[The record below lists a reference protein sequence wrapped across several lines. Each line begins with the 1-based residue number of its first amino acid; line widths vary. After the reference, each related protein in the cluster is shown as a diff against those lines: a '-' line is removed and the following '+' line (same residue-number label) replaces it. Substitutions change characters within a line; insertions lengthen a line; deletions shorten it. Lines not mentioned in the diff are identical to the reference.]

1 MKAITVAKTKQKSA
15 YCNLCRSIFPLERD
29 ASPLFVALGSSDP
42 LKDVT
47 ADWKKLRPMTTML
60 LVMVDIAKRDE
71 VFGSVFSLVYVV
83 LYVMKFKHL
92 SGIFRRKH

>member
-1 MKAITVAKTKQKSA
+1 
-15 YCNLCRSIFPLERD
+15 
-29 ASPLFVALGSSDP
+29 
-42 LKDVT
+42 
-47 ADWKKLRPMTTML
+47 MTTVL